1 MAITRFMQV
10 MFSNNDEELAN
21 QVDRDIK
28 AAQENGAVDT
38 EEVKYERTPAG
49 DVAITDKEN
58 GEVTIAQKAT
68 DETDTYDL
76 IAVPDEQLEK
86 FLHPSEDGVHEG
98 NQVGAPDEHIM
109 DHFHQG
115 DVISPNLPDGG
126 LNPEAGFEKTVDERY
141 NGYKEFSVSSD
152 NAVVQRIFSD
162 QEFCERIFSEVI
174 ESEDTAVVGDLKV
187 EKVDDDAVVV
197 TNETT
202 GDQAKVVLDND
213 EMTVTEL
220 DSKNFSEEEGYL
232 PMFVVGVQ
240 PFDHIIVDSPVYG
253 QEAAEALA
261 ARFTE
266 DGIDAVEIFDDPQEA
281 RDYAMRL
288 IDGLNAELPEDEEP
302 MEEKEYS
309 DFLGVPVYTTRFYSD
324 NSDVMCRMFSET
336 VNGIS
341 DLQDEVEDAIRE
353 GDEIEMDDI
362 VITPVDA
369 QNAVIEDKENGEF
382 TKATMTG
389 EDMRLEQIDADE
401 YNDLTGDIS
410 VLQSESEIDQPLSD
424 DDECEECEEEKEY
437 SYCDETETR
446 FFSEDEEFT
455 DYMERIYSGASEQ
468 DAIEDAI
475 ENGDQ
480 VETDSEIIT
489 PVDSKTAVVEDKESG
504 EFTKATI
511 MNEDAINLHPIDE
524 DEAENLTEDVGVDET
539 TAVDEDEED
548 YEDED
553 GEEEEKEY
561 SYCDETETR
570 FFSEDEYFT
579 DYMERIYS
587 DEADQ
592 EEIEKAIEE
601 GEQIEND
608 DEVITPVDSKT
619 AVVEDKETGEFTKA
633 TLDNDEEMDL
643 HPITEEEADELTDG
657 LAVEDNDEDE
667 DEKTY
672 SYCDETETRFFSEDE
687 DFTDYMERIYS
698 DEADQDEIEKA
709 LEDGEQIE
717 NDDEVITPVDSK
729 TAVIEDKE
737 TGEFTKATIESD
749 EDMELTKISE
759 DEADELTDG
768 LAVED
773 NDVDEEEEEKKYSTL
788 GKFFSDIQQ
797 QAAAP
802 AVSPQQALAPAA
814 APAAQPVVA
823 PQPAEAVA
831 VDQYGQPVQAVET
844 HTVEEVEDKALA
856 AVQSIKAAAE
866 EAAATIMEAKATP
879 VEGVEPDIQ
888 EAQFSERYFSDGEEE
903 DTLTTWL
910 NFKS

>member
-109 DHFHQG
+109 DHFHPG

-126 LNPEAGFEKTVDERY
+126 LNPDAGFEETVDERY

-152 NAVVQRIFSD
+152 NTVVQKIFSD

-174 ESEDTAVVGDLKV
+174 ESEETAKVGDLKI
-187 EKVDDDAVVV
+187 EKIDDDAVVV

-202 GDQAKVVLDND
+202 GDQAKVVLEDD
-213 EMTVTEL
+213 DMTVTEL
-220 DSKNFSEEEGYL
+220 DSKNFSEEVGYL
-232 PMFVVGVQ
+232 PKYVIGVQ
-240 PFDHIIVDSPVYG
+240 PFDHIIVDAPVYG
-253 QEAAEALA
+253 DEAAEALA

-266 DGIDAVEIFDDPQEA
+266 DGVDGVEIFEDPQDA

-288 IDGLNAELPEDEEP
+288 IDSLNAELPDEEEP
-302 MEEKEYS
+302 VEEKEYS
-309 DFLGVPVYTTRFYSD
+309 DIIGIPVYTTRFYSN

-336 VNGIS
+336 INGVS

-353 GDEIEMDDI
+353 GDEIEMDDV

-369 QNAVIEDKENGEF
+369 QNAVIEDKETGEF

-401 YNDLTGDIS
+401 YNDLTGDLS

-424 DDECEECEEEKEY
+424 DDDDVCPECGEEECVCGEDEEEKEY

-446 FFSEDEEFT
+446 FFSENEEFT

-489 PVDSKTAVVEDKESG
+489 PVDSKTAVIEDKETG

-524 DEAENLTEDVGVDET
+524 DEAENLTEDLGVDET
-539 TAVDEDEED
+539 TAVDEDA
-548 YEDED
+548 
-553 GEEEEKEY
+553 EEEKEY

-579 DYMERIYS
+579 NYMERIYS

-592 EEIEKAIEE
+592 DEIEKAIEE
-601 GEQIEND
+601 GEQIENN
-608 DEVITPVDSKT
+608 DEIITPVDSKT
-619 AVVEDKETGEFTKA
+619 AVIEDKETGEFTKA

-643 HPITEEEADELTDG
+643 HPITEEEADKLTEDI
-657 LAVEDNDEDE
+657 AVG
-667 DEKTY
+667 EKEY
-672 SYCDETETRFFSEDE
+672 SYCDETETRFFSEGE
-687 DFTDYMERIYS
+687 DFTNYMERIYS

-709 LEDGEQIE
+709 IESGEQIE
-717 NDDEVITPVDSK
+717 NDSEVITPVDSK

-737 TGEFTKATIESD
+737 TGEFTKATLDND
-749 EDMELTKISE
+749 EEMDLSKISE
-759 DEADELTDG
+759 SEADDLTDG

-797 QAAAP
+797 QAVAP

-814 APAAQPVVA
+814 QAAVVPQDPNMVPQEVAAVPVDA
-823 PQPAEAVA
+823 N
-831 VDQYGQPVQAVET
+831 GQPIQAVET

>member
-38 EEVKYERTPAG
+38 EEVKYERTPSG

-98 NQVGAPDEHIM
+98 DQVGAPDEHIM
-109 DHFHQG
+109 DHFHEG

-141 NGYKEFSVSSD
+141 NEEKEFSVTSD
-152 NAVVQRIFSD
+152 NTVVQRIFSD

-202 GDQAKVVLDND
+202 GDQAKVTLDNE

-220 DSKNFSEEEGYL
+220 DSKNFSEEEGFL

-240 PFDHIIVDSPVYG
+240 PFDHVIVDAPVYG
-253 QEAAEALA
+253 EEAAEALK

-266 DGIDAVEIFDDPQEA
+266 DGIDAVEVFEDPQEA
-281 RDYAMRL
+281 RDYAMEL
-288 IDGLNAELPEDEEP
+288 IDGLNGELPEDEEP
-302 MEEKEYS
+302 TEEKEYS
-309 DFLGVPVYTTRFYSD
+309 DVLGIPVYSTRFYSD
-324 NSDVMCRMFSET
+324 NSYVMCKMFSET
-336 VNGIS
+336 INGIS

-362 VITPVDA
+362 IITPVDA

-424 DDECEECEEEKEY
+424 EDDVCPECGEKECTCDDE
-437 SYCDETETR
+437 
-446 FFSEDEEFT
+446 
-455 DYMERIYSGASEQ
+455 
-468 DAIEDAI
+468 
-475 ENGDQ
+475 
-480 VETDSEIIT
+480 DS
-489 PVDSKTAVVEDKESG
+489 
-504 EFTKATI
+504 
-511 MNEDAINLHPIDE
+511 
-524 DEAENLTEDVGVDET
+524 
-539 TAVDEDEED
+539 
-548 YEDED
+548 
-553 GEEEEKEY
+553 EEEEKEY

-570 FFSEDEYFT
+570 FFSENEDFT
-579 DYMERIYS
+579 YYMERIFS
-587 DEADQ
+587 GAAEQD
-592 EEIEKAIEE
+592 AIEDAIE
-601 GEQIEND
+601 NGDQIE
-608 DEVITPVDSKT
+608 
-619 AVVEDKETGEFTKA
+619 
-633 TLDNDEEMDL
+633 
-643 HPITEEEADELTDG
+643 TE
-657 LAVEDNDEDE
+657 
-667 DEKTY
+667 
-672 SYCDETETRFFSEDE
+672 S
-687 DFTDYMERIYS
+687 
-698 DEADQDEIEKA
+698 
-709 LEDGEQIE
+709 
-717 NDDEVITPVDSK
+717 EVITPVDSK

-737 TGEFTKATIESD
+737 SGEFTKATIINEDAINLHPISD
-749 EDMELTKISE
+749 EEAENLTEDLGVDEDSAVDEDSEEEEKEYSYCNEAETRFFSEGEEFTSYMERIYSEEADQDEIEKAIEEGEQIENDSEVITPVDSKTAIIEDKENGEFTKATLDSEDEMNLTKISE
-759 DEADELTDG
+759 EEADELTDG

-773 NDVDEEEEEKKYSTL
+773 KDEEDEEEKAEAENPSEEEEEEKKYSTL
-788 GKFFSDIQQ
+788 DKFFSDIQQ
-797 QAAAP
+797 SAAP
-802 AVSPQQALAPAA
+802 AVV
-814 APAAQPVVA
+814 PAAQPVAA
-823 PQPAEAVA
+823 PAPVAEAPVDPNA
-831 VDQYGQPVQAVET
+831 VPVDPNAQAVPAET

-866 EAAATIMEAKATP
+866 EASLAIMEAKAAP
-879 VEGVEPDIQ
+879 AEGVEPDIQ
-888 EAQFSERYFSDGEEE
+888 EAQFSERTFSDSE

-910 NFKS
+910 NFKN

>member
-1 MAITRFMQV
+1 MITRFMQV

-21 QVDRDIK
+21 QVDKDIK
-28 AAQENGAVDT
+28 AAQENGTVDT
-38 EEVKYERTPAG
+38 EEVKYERTPDG

-98 NQVGAPDEHIM
+98 EQVGAPDEHIM
-109 DHFHQG
+109 DHFHEG

-141 NGYKEFSVSSD
+141 ENDEEKEFSVMTD
-152 NAVVQRIFSD
+152 NAVVQKIFDD

-174 ESEDTAVVGDLKV
+174 ESEETAKVGDLKI
-187 EKVDDDAVVV
+187 EKIDDDAVVV

-202 GDQAKVVLDND
+202 GDQAKVVLEDD
-213 EMTVTEL
+213 DMTVTEL
-220 DSKNFSEEEGYL
+220 DSKNFSEEVGGYL

-266 DGIDAVEIFDDPQEA
+266 DGLDAVEIFEDPEEA
-281 RDYAMRL
+281 RDYAMKL

-302 MEEKEYS
+302 VEEKEYS
-309 DFLGVPVYTTRFYSD
+309 DLLGVPVYSTRFYSD
-324 NSDVMCRMFSET
+324 NSYVMCKMFSEA
-336 VNGIS
+336 VNGIG

-369 QNAVIEDKENGEF
+369 QNAVIEDKETGEF

-389 EDMRLEQIDADE
+389 EDMRLEQIDEDE
-401 YNDLTGDIS
+401 YNDLTGDLS

-424 DDECEECEEEKEY
+424 DDDVCPECGNEECTCKDEDEEDEKEYSYLDEDELYENEYSDIDEDELYENEY

-446 FFSEDEEFT
+446 FFSENEEFT
-455 DYMERIYSGASEQ
+455 DYMERIYSGSSEQ

-480 VETDSEIIT
+480 VETDTEIIT

-511 MNEDAINLHPIDE
+511 INEDAINLHPISE
-524 DEAENLTEDVGVDET
+524 DEAENLTDDLGVDESS
-539 TAVDEDEED
+539 AVDEDE
-548 YEDED
+548 
-553 GEEEEKEY
+553 EEEEKEY

-570 FFSEDEYFT
+570 FFSEGEEFT
-579 DYMERIYS
+579 NYMERIYS
-587 DEADQ
+587 EDADQ
-592 EEIEKAIEE
+592 DEIEKAIEQ
-601 GEQIEND
+601 GEQLEND

-619 AVVEDKETGEFTKA
+619 AIIEDKKTGEFTKA

-643 HPITEEEADELTDG
+643 
-657 LAVEDNDEDE
+657 
-667 DEKTY
+667 
-672 SYCDETETRFFSEDE
+672 
-687 DFTDYMERIYS
+687 
-698 DEADQDEIEKA
+698 
-709 LEDGEQIE
+709 
-717 NDDEVITPVDSK
+717 
-729 TAVIEDKE
+729 
-737 TGEFTKATIESD
+737 
-749 EDMELTKISE
+749 TKISE
-759 DEADELTDG
+759 AEADELTDG

-797 QAAAP
+797 QAVAP
-802 AVSPQQALAPAA
+802 AVSPQQAV
-814 APAAQPVVA
+814 APAAQPVA
-823 PQPAEAVA
+823 GP
-831 VDQYGQPVQAVET
+831 VDQGVPVDPNGQPMPPVET

-888 EAQFSERYFSDGEEE
+888 EAQFSEKTFSDGE

-910 NFKS
+910 NFKN

>member
-1 MAITRFMQV
+1 MAITRFMEV
-10 MFSNNDEELAN
+10 MFSNTDEELAN

-38 EEVKYERTPAG
+38 EEVKYERTPGG

-98 NQVGAPDEHIM
+98 DQVGAPDEHIM
-109 DHFHQG
+109 DHFHEG

-126 LNPEAGFEKTVDERY
+126 LNPEAGFEKTVDENY
-141 NGYKEFSVSSD
+141 NGYKEFSVYSD
-152 NAVVQRIFSD
+152 NSVVERIFSD

-240 PFDHIIVDSPVYG
+240 PFDHIIVDAPVYG
-253 QEAAEALA
+253 EEAAEALK

-266 DGIDAVEIFDDPQEA
+266 DGIDAVEVFEDPQEA
-281 RDYAMRL
+281 RDYAMEL
-288 IDGLNAELPEDEEP
+288 IDGLNGELPEDEEP
-302 MEEKEYS
+302 AEEKEYS
-309 DFLGVPVYTTRFYSD
+309 DILGIPVYSTRFYSD
-324 NSDVMCRMFSET
+324 DSYVMCKLFSEA

-369 QNAVIEDKENGEF
+369 QNAVIEDKETGEF

-389 EDMRLEQIDADE
+389 EDMRLEQIDEGE
-401 YNDLTGDIS
+401 YNDLTGDLS

-424 DDECEECEEEKEY
+424 DDEDEVCPECGEKECICEDEDEDDEEEKEYSYDYEDDELDEREYSYCDETETRFFSEGEEFTEYMERIFSGASEQDAIEDAIENGDQVETDTEVITPVDSKTAVVEDKENGEFTKATIVDEDAINLHPISDEEAENLTEDLGVDEASAVDEDETEEEKEY

-455 DYMERIYSGASEQ
+455 EYMERI
-468 DAIEDAI
+468 
-475 ENGDQ
+475 
-480 VETDSEIIT
+480 
-489 PVDSKTAVVEDKESG
+489 
-504 EFTKATI
+504 
-511 MNEDAINLHPIDE
+511 
-524 DEAENLTEDVGVDET
+524 
-539 TAVDEDEED
+539 
-548 YEDED
+548 
-553 GEEEEKEY
+553 
-561 SYCDETETR
+561 
-570 FFSEDEYFT
+570 FST
-579 DYMERIYS
+579 
-587 DEADQ
+587 EADQ
-592 EEIEKAIEE
+592 DEIEKAIEK

-608 DEVITPVDSKT
+608 SEVITPVDSKT
-619 AVVEDKETGEFTKA
+619 AIVEDKENGEFTKA
-633 TLDNDEEMDL
+633 TLDNDEEMNL
-643 HPITEEEADELTDG
+643 TKISEEEADKLTDG
-657 LAVEDNDEDE
+657 LAVEDND
-667 DEKTY
+667 T
-672 SYCDETETRFFSEDE
+672 
-687 DFTDYMERIYS
+687 
-698 DEADQDEIEKA
+698 
-709 LEDGEQIE
+709 
-717 NDDEVITPVDSK
+717 
-729 TAVIEDKE
+729 
-737 TGEFTKATIESD
+737 
-749 EDMELTKISE
+749 
-759 DEADELTDG
+759 
-768 LAVED
+768 
-773 NDVDEEEEEKKYSTL
+773 DEEEEEKKYSTL
-788 GKFFSDIQQ
+788 SKFFSDIQQ
-797 QAAAP
+797 AAAP
-802 AVSPQQALAPAA
+802 AVV
-814 APAAQPVVA
+814 PAAQPVAGA
-823 PQPAEAVA
+823 PAVA
-831 VDQYGQPVQAVET
+831 APVDAAVPVDANGQPVQPVET

-879 VEGVEPDIQ
+879 VEGVEPDLQ
-888 EAQFSERYFSDGEEE
+888 EAQFSEKTFSDGE

-910 NFKS
+910 NFKN

>member
-38 EEVKYERTPAG
+38 EEVKYERTPDG

-109 DHFHQG
+109 DHFHPG

-126 LNPEAGFEKTVDERY
+126 LNPDAGFEETVDERY
-141 NGYKEFSVSSD
+141 NDYKEFSVSSD
-152 NAVVQRIFSD
+152 NTVVQKIFSD

-174 ESEDTAVVGDLKV
+174 ESEETAKVGDLKI
-187 EKVDDDAVVV
+187 EKIDDDAVVV
-197 TNETT
+197 TSEST
-202 GDQAKVVLDND
+202 GDQAKV
-213 EMTVTEL
+213 EMDGEEMAVTEL

-253 QEAAEALA
+253 QEEAEALA

-266 DGIDAVEIFDDPQEA
+266 DGIDAVEIFEDPQEA
-281 RDYAMRL
+281 RDYAMKL

-302 MEEKEYS
+302 VEEKENS
-309 DFLGVPVYTTRFYSD
+309 DILGVPVYSTRFYSY
-324 NSDVMCRMFSET
+324 NTDVMCRMFSET
-336 VNGIS
+336 INGIS

-362 VITPVDA
+362 IITPVDA

-389 EDMRLEQIDADE
+389 EDMRLEQIDSDE
-401 YNDLTGDIS
+401 YNDLTGDLS

-424 DDECEECEEEKEY
+424 DDDVCPECGEEECICDEEEKEY

-446 FFSEDEEFT
+446 FFSE
-455 DYMERIYSGASEQ
+455 G
-468 DAIEDAI
+468 
-475 ENGDQ
+475 
-480 VETDSEIIT
+480 
-489 PVDSKTAVVEDKESG
+489 
-504 EFTKATI
+504 
-511 MNEDAINLHPIDE
+511 
-524 DEAENLTEDVGVDET
+524 
-539 TAVDEDEED
+539 
-548 YEDED
+548 
-553 GEEEEKEY
+553 
-561 SYCDETETR
+561 
-570 FFSEDEYFT
+570 
-579 DYMERIYS
+579 
-587 DEADQ
+587 
-592 EEIEKAIEE
+592 
-601 GEQIEND
+601 
-608 DEVITPVDSKT
+608 
-619 AVVEDKETGEFTKA
+619 
-633 TLDNDEEMDL
+633 
-643 HPITEEEADELTDG
+643 
-657 LAVEDNDEDE
+657 
-667 DEKTY
+667 
-672 SYCDETETRFFSEDE
+672 E

-709 LEDGEQIE
+709 IESGEQIE
-717 NDDEVITPVDSK
+717 NDSEVITPVDSK

-737 TGEFTKATIESD
+737 TGEFTKATLDND
-749 EDMELTKISE
+749 EEMDLSKISE
-759 DEADELTDG
+759 SEADDLTDG

-797 QAAAP
+797 QAVAP

-814 APAAQPVVA
+814 QPVVA
-823 PQPAEAVA
+823 PQDPNTVPQDAAIP
-831 VDQYGQPVQAVET
+831 VDANGQPVQPVET